1 MKTIFF
7 RRTPDRTSN
16 YKGDHL
22 RDLQRDHKGDY
33 RGDHAEQ
40 PEKARSY
47 RFLSKTQPKK
57 YLMCLIIC
65 KIAFRSFKLCES
77 RRLKFCDFLNNAITN
92 LVKLFIC

>member
-22 RDLQRDHKGDY
+22 RDLQRDHKGDN

-40 PEKARSY
+40 PEKARSN
-47 RFLSKTQPKK
+47 RFLSKTQPIK
-57 YLMCLIIC
+57 YLLCLIIC
-65 KIAFRSFKLCES
+65 KIA
-77 RRLKFCDFLNNAITN
+77 N
-92 LVKLFIC
+92 L